1 MEISEENMAIFVSVK
16 DTGIG
21 ISKKEI
27 DRLFKPYFKSSD
39 SQSLKLNPAGKGLGL
54 YISKQI
60 CIAAGG
66 TLEVTS
72 ATGLGSRFEF
82 TMPIKPDATYLE
94 NKKLKEKEKTK
105 NKDFVADEELSNGLV
120 YTFGGDTESKKTNQ
134 PIAPIKRES
143 SKSQEE
149 DLNRSINPAI
159 SIDRLAV

>member
-1 MEISEENMAIFVSVK
+1 MLSNAIKFSEANSSVSMQVELMETTKDDMYIFVSVK

-27 DRLFKPYFKSSD
+27 DRLFKPYFRSSD
-39 SQSLKLNPAGKGLGL
+39 TQSLKLNPAGKGLGL
-54 YISKQI
+54 YVSKQI

-94 NKKLKEKEKTK
+94 NKKIQEQIKIS
-105 NKDFVADEELSNGLV
+105 NKDLVAVEELSNGLV
-120 YTFGGDTESKKTNQ
+120 YTFGGDEESKKTN
-134 PIAPIKRES
+134 
-143 SKSQEE
+143 
-149 DLNRSINPAI
+149 
-159 SIDRLAV
+159 